1 MLIYECTECS
11 KIFKFS
17 SMPGPSGSR
26 CTACKGQTVWI
37 GQDKDPGE
45 DQLIERDQTGA
56 GLNWPFLLDTVKTL
70 GTAWGVGGLINIVNK
85 YIKNE
90 EVGNRGLA
98 HVAVPSVLVS
108 IIDRFDPRNE
118 SERYVLSSQ
127 PQMKRNSNPYPK
139 VREVILELLKRQGNI
154 ETSRVSSQV
163 LNEIK
168 ADPSLPTS
176 GNTTPEQRLTPPRAR
191 QDMAYSRVF
200 LWLKILSQRPIIL
213 ILGAKGMGK
222 SCLAFWLLE
231 IMRYRGP
238 CYVYRLPEKVSLESF
253 QSI

>member
-11 KIFKFS
+11 KIFRFS
-17 SMPGPSGSR
+17 SMPGPSESR
-26 CTACKGQTVWI
+26 CVECKGQLVWA
-37 GQDKDPGE
+37 GEDKEPGE
-45 DQLIERDQTGA
+45 GQLIARNQTKV
-56 GLNWPFLLDTVKTL
+56 GLNWPFLFDTLKTL
-70 GTAWGVGGLINIVNK
+70 GIAWGVGGVVNLASK
-85 YIKNE
+85 YVKND

-98 HVAVPSVLVS
+98 HIVVPSVLVS

-127 PQMKRNSNPYPK
+127 PQMKRNSNPYRK

-168 ADPSLPTS
+168 ADSSLPTS
-176 GNTTPEQRLTPPRAR
+176 GNTIPEQRLTPPRAR

-238 CYVYRLPEKVSLESF
+238 CYVYRLPEKVSVESF